1 MAGSPHQK
9 LEVLIVTRGRSNNA
23 LIMDL
28 FKKEMTYRFLW
39 KESLDEQGLPQFTQ
53 LPQQVIEKFSM
64 IAQEKSIVMEYSA
77 DIGRLIWSPVEYFS
91 PCFI

>member
-1 MAGSPHQK
+1 MAGSQHQK

-23 LIMDL
+23 LIVDL